1 MVFVTCPKCGR
12 KVCQAENGSTVKILC
27 QKCRHTLMAEVA
39 DDKVLVSDLTKDDAL
54 ASPPPRMNT
63 PMKAAK

>member
-1 MVFVTCPKCGR
+1 
-12 KVCQAENGSTVKILC
+12 
-27 QKCRHTLMAEVA
+27 MAEVA